1 MFTTLSLGVK
11 FQALHMLITQG
22 QTLFYEEAVQC
33 TVEIIHLLPQ
43 LQGTKC
49 QVCKMCLQL
58 FRVKL

>member
-33 TVEIIHLLPQ
+33 TVEIIHLFPQ